1 MPEAEKFRGNLRTAS
16 MQSSLGATR
25 YTVVGRY
32 RDSRRQLMGRWP
44 DTPRATL
51 TGFLLIFVLFPLLA
65 WLCLWF
71 MGR

>member
-1 MPEAEKFRGNLRTAS
+1 MPEAEKFRWNRQAAG
-16 MQSSLGATR
+16 MQSTLGATE
-25 YTVVGRY
+25 YGVQLAGRFF
-32 RDSRRQLMGRWP
+32 RRRLMGRWP

-65 WLCLWF
+65 WLCVWF